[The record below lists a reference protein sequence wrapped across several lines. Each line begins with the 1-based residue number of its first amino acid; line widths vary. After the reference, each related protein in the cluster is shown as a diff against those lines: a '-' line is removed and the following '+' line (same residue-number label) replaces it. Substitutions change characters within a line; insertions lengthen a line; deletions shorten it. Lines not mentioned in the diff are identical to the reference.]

1 MWRMIGTLLALPLI
15 AVAGL
20 LSAVMVILQH
30 LFEALVSSDD

>member
-20 LSAVMVILQH
+20 LSAGLVILQH
-30 LFEALVSSDD
+30 LFDALVSSDD

>member
-1 MWRMIGTLLALPLI
+1 MWRMIGALLALPLI

-30 LFEALVSSDD
+30 LFDALVSSDD